1 MTTVWRWPIQ
11 ASVGEQA
18 RVDAAG
24 AEVGALAG
32 REDDPRVGE
41 QLADASRSR
50 CGELAVLGRCAAP
63 R

>member
-1 MTTVWRWPIQ
+1 MTIVWRAADPGER
-11 ASVGEQA
+11 GEQA

-24 AEVGALAG
+24 AQVGALAG

-41 QLADASRSR
+41 QLADGRRVSA
-50 CGELAVLGRCAAP
+50 GELDAGPVAAP